1 MGFPEMSREDDAA
14 HADAVRR
21 LDASMEQR
29 RRLAAACD
37 DVRGTQDEGEAEAA
51 LAAGR
56 AQVTAREAWLAWIER
71 GAFTDHGAP

>member
-1 MGFPEMSREDDAA
+1 
-14 HADAVRR
+14 
-21 LDASMEQR
+21 
-29 RRLAAACD
+29 LAAACD
-37 DVRGTQDEGEAEAA
+37 DVRGTQDEADAEAA